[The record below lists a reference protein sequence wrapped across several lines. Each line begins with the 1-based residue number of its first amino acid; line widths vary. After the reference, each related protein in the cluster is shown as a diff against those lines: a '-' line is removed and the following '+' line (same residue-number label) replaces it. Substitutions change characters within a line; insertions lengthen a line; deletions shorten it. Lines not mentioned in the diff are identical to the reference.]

1 MKIEDAIKQKTFES
15 PQVRAW
21 MDLVYTYNHSTDR
34 INRVFKQFEITQQ
47 QFNVLRILRGRCGE
61 PASCGE
67 VKDVMLY
74 KNPDLTRLSDR
85 LVKKGLIRRTVNEQ
99 NRREIELTITEKG
112 LELLD
117 KIDPE
122 IKKNNRFLYNL
133 SDTEA
138 QQLSLLLEKLRE

>member
-138 QQLSLLLEKLRE
+138 QQLSLFLEKLRE

>member
-117 KIDPE
+117 EIDPE